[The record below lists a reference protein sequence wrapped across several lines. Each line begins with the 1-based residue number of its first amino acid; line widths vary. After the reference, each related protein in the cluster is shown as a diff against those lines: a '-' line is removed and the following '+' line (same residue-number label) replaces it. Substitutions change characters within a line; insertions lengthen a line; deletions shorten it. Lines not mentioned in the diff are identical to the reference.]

1 MDNCDFK
8 SCRRDQFHL
17 FILFHNMA
25 LCYQKMSLLEECAQC
40 IEYAFENLP
49 LSSINLE
56 EKSISYRMKKIFI
69 IGKLKLQYCAILS
82 QINRH
87 KDAMKEAREGTKIG
101 HQLIEDM
108 YELCHFQVQREKIDN
123 AYNDQIIYTANIGN
137 KRESNFFKSR
147 NTSLS
152 SYLTQKEAYLGYGS
166 FNSSIKA
173 F

>member
-1 MDNCDFK
+1 MDNCDFS

-25 LCYQKMSLLEECAQC
+25 LCYQKMNMLEEAAQC

-49 LSSINLE
+49 ISSINLE
-56 EKSISYRMKKIFI
+56 EKSISYRMRKIFI

-87 KDAMKEAREGTKIG
+87 KEAMKEAKEGTKIG
-101 HQLIEDM
+101 HQLVEDM
-108 YELCHFQVQREKIDN
+108 YQLCHFQVQREKIDN
-123 AYNDQIIYTANIGN
+123 AYNDQIIFSENMAVKKDTNV
-137 KRESNFFKSR
+137 FKSR

-166 FNSSIKA
+166 LS
-173 F
+173 